1 MRARLMNYARKTRG
15 RRCTGSASVPQ
26 SRSRPRTG
34 RRPALPAR
42 PWTGRRP
49 ALPARPRAGR
59 RPALPAGPGQAMA
72 EFAFVA
78 VILLGLTLAVIDL
91 ARAGLMQHDLD
102 GGASDLARSLVAITG
117 ASSSGST
124 STYIPTVLDPAQGPA
139 VAAIPTALAHAVQL
153 AWIIHELA
161 ARRSAALWSRCLM

>member
-1 MRARLMNYARKTRG
+1 MRARLMNDAHKTRG

-26 SRSRPRTG
+26 SRP
-34 RRPALPAR
+34 R
-42 PWTGRRP
+42 PWTGQ
-49 ALPARPRAGR
+49 

-78 VILLGLTLAVIDL
+78 TILLGLTLAVIDL

-117 ASSSGST
+117 ANSSGSA
-124 STYIPTVLDPAQGPA
+124 SAYIPT
-139 VAAIPTALAHAVQL
+139 
-153 AWIIHELA
+153 
-161 ARRSAALWSRCLM
+161 

>member
-1 MRARLMNYARKTRG
+1 MRARLMNDARKTRG
-15 RRCTGSASVPQ
+15 RRCTGSASGPH
-26 SRSRPRTG
+26 SRPRPWTG

-49 ALPARPRAGR
+49 ALPAA
-59 RPALPAGPGQAMA
+59 PGQAMT

-117 ASSSGST
+117 ANSSGT
-124 STYIPTVLDPAQGPA
+124 PVRTP
-139 VAAIPTALAHAVQL
+139 
-153 AWIIHELA
+153 
-161 ARRSAALWSRCLM
+161 RRCW